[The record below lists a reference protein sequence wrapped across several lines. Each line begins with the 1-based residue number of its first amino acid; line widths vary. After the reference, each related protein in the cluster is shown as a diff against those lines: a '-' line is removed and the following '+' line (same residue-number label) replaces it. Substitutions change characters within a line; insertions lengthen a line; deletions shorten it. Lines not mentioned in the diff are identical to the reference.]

1 MKLTSHPQLRP
12 LMRKKKL
19 TKVMLESAL
28 CFYVDEDS
36 DTIVAE
42 FEVTQE
48 QLRGPWPQPLS
59 VTKGL
64 LPSLVT
70 APVTR
75 SRRGTSGG
83 KITHSF

>member
-1 MKLTSHPQLRP
+1 
-12 LMRKKKL
+12 MRKKRL

-59 VTKGL
+59 VTKG
-64 LPSLVT
+64 PSSV
-70 APVTR
+70 
-75 SRRGTSGG
+75 SRDGSSDPIEAWHVRW
-83 KITHSF
+83 